1 MKNNDSGAGQ
11 ALVRVSFSEEQGPY
25 GERQV
30 GVITLDRPDKRNA
43 LRTAECLAIA
53 DGVRELVDAGVRAIL
68 LTGTGT
74 VFCAGADLG
83 GGVYADG
90 FDHAVEAMLQA
101 VLEAPVPV
109 IADVHGPAIGAGCQ
123 LILACDLRVFQD
135 AGECWVPVARH
146 GFALDEWT
154 HSRAVELMGGAWA
167 RNIFLGGAHLNA
179 EQAREL
185 GFAIDPR
192 GATAEKFAAKIA
204 AQAPLSMQHSK
215 ATLNSL
221 SDDGDTREGTRAR
234 LQELFAAT
242 WASEDA
248 AEARA
253 ARREGRAPKFQGR

>member
-1 MKNNDSGAGQ
+1 MNKNDSGAGQ
-11 ALVRVSFSEEQGPY
+11 ATVRVGFSKEQGPY

-30 GVITLDRPDKRNA
+30 GVITLDRPEKRNA

-53 DGVRELVDAGVRAIL
+53 DGVRELVDAGARAIL
-68 LTGTGT
+68 LTGTGP
-74 VFCAGADLG
+74 VLCAGADLG
-83 GGVYADG
+83 GGVYAEG
-90 FDHAVEAMLQA
+90 FDKAVEAMLHA
-101 VLEAPVPV
+101 VLAAPVPV
-109 IADVHGPAIGAGCQ
+109 IADVYGPAIGAGCQ
-123 LILACDLRVFQD
+123 LILACDLRVFQN

-167 RNIFLGGAHLNA
+167 RNIFLGGAHLGA
-179 EQAREL
+179 EQAREM

-192 GATAEKFAAKIA
+192 GATAKQFAAKIA
-204 AQAPLSMQHSK
+204 AQAPLSMEHSK

-221 SDDGDTREGTRAR
+221 GDDGATREKTRAR
-234 LQELFAAT
+234 LQELFSTT

-253 ARREGRAPKFQGR
+253 ARCEGRAPKFHGR